1 MPVCSI
7 RFSVSLAVFIFILV
21 LCVAVFILVLSVAVP
36 KLVGQGDQYSAAGV
50 QSAVQEVN
58 AAAEKTSK
66 ALVAV
71 GNEKMLVPKKA
82 PTMPKPQWHAPWKL
96 YRVSSYTVCCFA
108 RLGSNSN
115 ACNVCL

>member
-1 MPVCSI
+1 MPVFSI

-21 LCVAVFILVLSVAVP
+21 LCVAVP

-71 GNEKMLVPKKA
+71 GNDKMLVPKKA

-96 YRVSSYTVCCFA
+96 YRVSSYTVCCSA
-108 RLGSNSN
+108 RPGANSN
-115 ACNVCL
+115 ACNVWL